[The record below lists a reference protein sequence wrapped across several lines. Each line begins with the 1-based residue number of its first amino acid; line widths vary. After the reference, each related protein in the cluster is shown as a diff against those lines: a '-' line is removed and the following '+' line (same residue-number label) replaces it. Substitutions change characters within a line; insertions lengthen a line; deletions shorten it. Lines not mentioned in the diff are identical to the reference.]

1 MYEVDVG
8 VGTVVVGT
16 GTVCV
21 NVSGV
26 LLLASVGVDPHAA
39 TAVPAISASTANM
52 IRVRIAPR

>member
-1 MYEVDVG
+1 
-8 VGTVVVGT
+8 VVVGT